1 MVVHMGYKILIAD
14 DEAEIRD
21 VLRLYLEKDG
31 YTVVEAADGVEAMEQ
46 VRKEQPDL
54 AILDIMMPGLDGYRV
69 LRNIR
74 EDNNIPV
81 IMLSAKGTDAD
92 KILGLDL
99 GADDYITK
107 PFAPLEAVARVNSN
121 IRRFYSLGAGG
132 NGQKEVSE
140 LTVQDLRLDLD
151 ACLLYRGGETIEL
164 TSVEFRIMKLFMQ
177 EPGKV
182 FTKQQIYEAG
192 WDDEYLVSDNNIMVC
207 ISKLRAKLEH
217 EGREYIKTIRGLGYR
232 LSV

>member
-1 MVVHMGYKILIAD
+1 MGYKILIAD

-31 YTVVEAADGVEAMEQ
+31 YEVTEAADGVETMAGLRQE
-46 VRKEQPDL
+46 KPDL
-54 AILDIMMPGLDGYRV
+54 VILDIMMPGLDGYRV

-81 IMLSAKGTDAD
+81 ILLSAKDTDAD

-107 PFAPLEAVARVNSN
+107 PFAPLEAVARVNSH
-121 IRRFYSLGAGG
+121 IRRFYSLGAAGG
-132 NGQKEVSE
+132 TDRDKAVRE
-140 LTVQDLRLDLD
+140 LTVRDLRLDLES
-151 ACLLYRGGETIEL
+151 CMLYRGEEEIEL
-164 TSVEFRIMKLFMQ
+164 TSVEFRIMKLFME

-182 FTKQQIYEAG
+182 FTKRQIYEQG
-192 WDDEYLVSDNNIMVC
+192 WNEEYLLSDNNIMVC
-207 ISKLRAKLEH
+207 ISKLRGKLNRD
-217 EGREYIKTIRGLGYR
+217 GREYIKTIRGLGYR
-232 LSV
+232 LDKS

>member
-1 MVVHMGYKILIAD
+1 MRYKILIAD

-31 YTVVEAADGVEAMEQ
+31 YEVTEAADGVEAMERL
-46 VRKEQPDL
+46 RKEKPDL
-54 AILDIMMPGLDGYRV
+54 AILDVMMPGLDGYRV

-81 IMLSAKGTDAD
+81 IMLSAKDTDSD
-92 KILGLDL
+92 KILGLDM

-121 IRRFYSLGAGG
+121 IRRFYSLGARG
-132 NGQKEVSE
+132 KDRDKAVTE
-140 LTVQDLRLDLD
+140 LTVRDLRLDLE
-151 ACLLYRGGETIEL
+151 ACLLYRGEETIEL
-164 TSVEFRIMKLFMQ
+164 TSVEFRIMKLFME

-182 FTKQQIYEAG
+182 FTKQQLYEQG
-192 WDDEYLVSDNNIMVC
+192 WGDDYFVSDNNIMVC
-207 ISKLRAKLEH
+207 ISKLRSKLDSD
-217 EGREYIKTIRGLGYR
+217 GREYIKTVRGLGYR
-232 LSV
+232 MEK

>member
-1 MVVHMGYKILIAD
+1 MVIHMGYKILIAD

-31 YTVVEAADGVEAMEQ
+31 YTIVEAADGVEAMEQ
-46 VRKEQPDL
+46 IRKEQPDL
-54 AILDIMMPGLDGYRV
+54 VILDIMMPGLDGYRV

-81 IMLSAKGTDAD
+81 IMLSAKDTDAD

-107 PFAPLEAVARVNSN
+107 PFGPLEAVARVNSN

-132 NGQKEVSE
+132 NMHKEVSE

-151 ACLLYRGGETIEL
+151 ACLLYRGEETIEL

-182 FTKQQIYEAG
+182 FTKQQIYETG

-217 EGREYIKTIRGLGYR
+217 DGREYIKTIRGLGYR